1 LYPRRCTMVRKRKK
15 MPSVGDL
22 VVATVREVFE
32 YGAYVTLDE
41 YGDMQAY
48 LPWSEVASR
57 WVRNIRDLVK
67 EGHKIVV
74 KVIRVHA
81 RRGHIDVSLKRVSDN
96 ERRNKMIEWKR
107 AQKAEKILE
116 MAAKKLGKSL
126 DDAYREAGWKLEDYY
141 GEIMTGLEQAVM
153 RGIDALLEA
162 GVPEDWAKA
171 LKEEVDKHIEIKR
184 VKIKGVLTLQSLE
197 PDGVE
202 RIREVLR
209 SAYTASQGD
218 GDVRIRVYTIGPPRY
233 RVEVEAN
240 DYKTAEKVLERIV
253 ETATRKARKL
263 GVTASFVRE
272 KA

>member
-1 LYPRRCTMVRKRKK
+1 MVRRRKK

-41 YGDMQAY
+41 YNDMQAY

-116 MAAKKLGKSL
+116 IAAKKLGKTL
-126 DDAYREAGWKLEDYY
+126 DEAYEEAGWKIEDYY
-141 GEIMTGLEQAVM
+141 GEIMAGLEQAVM
-153 RGIDALLEA
+153 RGVEALLEA
-162 GVPEDWAKA
+162 GVPEEWARA
-171 LKEEVDKHIEIKR
+171 LKEEADKHIEVKR
-184 VKIKGVLTLQSLE
+184 VRIKGVFTLQTLK
-197 PDGVE
+197 PDGIE
-202 RIREVLR
+202 RIREVL
-209 SAYTASQGD
+209 ATALNAAD
-218 GDVRIRVYTIGPPRY
+218 GSRDVKVRIYTIGAPRY

-240 DYKTAEKVLERIV
+240 DYKTAERVLERMV
-253 ETATRKARKL
+253 DEVSRKARKL
-263 GVTASFVRE
+263 GVTASFTRE
-272 KA
+272 RT

>member
-1 LYPRRCTMVRKRKK
+1 MVRRRKR

-41 YGDMQAY
+41 YNDMQAY

-67 EGHKIVV
+67 EGHKVVV
-74 KVIRVHA
+74 KVIRVHS
-81 RRGHIDVSLKRVSDN
+81 RRGHVDVSLKRVSDN

-116 MAAKKLGKSL
+116 LAAQRLGRSL
-126 DDAYREAGWKLEDYY
+126 DEAYEQAGWKLENHY
-141 GEIMTGLEQAVM
+141 GEIMAGLEQAVI
-153 RGIDALLEA
+153 RGVEALREA
-162 GVPEDWAKA
+162 GVPEEWARV
-171 LKEEVDKHIEIKR
+171 LEEEAGKHIEVKR
-184 VKIKGVLTLQSLE
+184 VKIKGILTLHTLK
-197 PDGVE
+197 PDGVD
-202 RIREVLR
+202 RIKEVLKVF
-209 SAYTASQGD
+209 SEAADGASD
-218 GDVRIRVYTIGPPRY
+218 LKIRVYTIGAPRY

-240 DYKTAEKVLERIV
+240 DYKSAERVLEKTL
-253 ETATRKARKL
+253 EKALSRAREL
-263 GVTASFVRE
+263 EVAARFERE